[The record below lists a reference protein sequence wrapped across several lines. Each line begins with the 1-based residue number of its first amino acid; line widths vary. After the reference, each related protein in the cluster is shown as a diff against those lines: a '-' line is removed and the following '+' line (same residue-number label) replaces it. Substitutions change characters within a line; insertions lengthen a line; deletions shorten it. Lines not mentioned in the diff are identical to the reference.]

1 MSDWTAGYITDIEY
15 THGYYPELNP
25 LRVRL
30 ALLGAGRACPEIRT
44 ACELAYGQG
53 LSVNL
58 HAAAGVASW
67 TGTDFHPVHAA
78 GAQELA
84 AASGSGARL
93 LDDAFTDLVRRTD
106 LPTFD
111 FIGLHGVWSWISD
124 ENRTAIVE
132 FVRRHLAVG
141 GVLYVSYNAL
151 PGWSGFAPMRHL
163 MVEHARSAGS
173 QGAGSLGRADAA
185 IGFAE
190 RMLATRPAFALAS
203 PQVAD
208 RLGQIKGQNRLY
220 VAGEYFNTHWH
231 PMYFS
236 TLTQWLEPAKLQYAC
251 TARLI
256 DQLDGVN
263 LTPEQRNLLRECAD
277 PVFRETVRDFMVNQ
291 QFRRDLWVRGAR
303 RLSPLE
309 QREALSAQRLVLAVP
324 PQEVL
329 RKVPTALGPATLN
342 VGVLEPMLEAMGSHR
357 ACTLGDLDRLLAPRG
372 VAFANLVEMAFIL
385 VGVGHL
391 QPAQDEAS
399 IEKARPAA
407 HRLNARLLARAR
419 SSADVAHLASPV
431 TGGGVPVGRIQQLF
445 LAALVS
451 GPAEPDRLAES
462 VWRIL
467 AAQGERMV
475 KDGQRIDGAAE
486 NLAELARLAAEFI
499 QHRLPVLRA
508 LEVVPA

>member
-30 ALLGAGRACPEIRT
+30 ALLGAGRACPEIRS

-58 HAAAGVASW
+58 HAAAGATSW

-84 AASGSGARL
+84 VASGNGARL

-106 LPTFD
+106 QPAFD

-141 GVLYVSYNAL
+141 GVLYISYNTM
-151 PGWSGFAPMRHL
+151 PGWAGFAPMRHL
-163 MVEHARSAGS
+163 MAEHARVVGS
-173 QGAGSLGRADAA
+173 LGAGSLGRADAA
-185 IGFAE
+185 IGFVE
-190 RMLATRPAFALAS
+190 RVLATHPAFANGS

-208 RLGQIKGQNRLY
+208 RLRQIKDQNRLY
-220 VAGEYFNTHWH
+220 VAGEYFNSHWY
-231 PMYFS
+231 PMYFAD
-236 TLTQWLEPAKLQYAC
+236 LAQWLEPAKLQYAG

-256 DQLDGVN
+256 DQIDGVN

-277 PVFRETVRDFMVNQ
+277 PMFRETVRDFVVNQ

-329 RKVPTALGPATLN
+329 RKVMTTLGPATLN
-342 VGVLEPMLEAMGSHR
+342 VGVLEPMLEAMASHR
-357 ACTLGDLDRLLAPRG
+357 SCTLGDLDRLLAPRG

-385 VGVGHL
+385 VGVGQL
-391 QPAQDEAS
+391 QPAQDE
-399 IEKARPAA
+399 ETVERVRPVAQ
-407 HRLNARLLARAR
+407 RLNARLIARAR
-419 SSADVAHLASPV
+419 SSAEIAHLASPV

-445 LAALVS
+445 LAALES
-451 GPAEPDRLAES
+451 GPAEADRLAEV

-486 NLAELARLAAEFI
+486 NRAELTRLAAEFI
-499 QHRLPVLRA
+499 QHRWPVLKA